1 MIGPC
6 RSCGRR
12 LPQLLVNL
20 FSHAMRVHIYIN
32 SHIHVHVHLST
43 VHHLIYQCYNLKL
56 VSVYESPSMIYM
68 ITEYCEGG
76 EMIPYV
82 SKAFKDAG
90 GLRTEDVSRI
100 SYQLWSAV
108 NHCVKHNVIH
118 RDIKPENVMFTTSKK
133 DSDLRLIDFGSG
145 TCDGISVQQGDDEDL
160 SRHHTF
166 AGSAFYISPE
176 MFQRNYTPKT
186 DVWSAGATLY
196 VLVAGYPA
204 ERLQETFNV
213 LQSSKAH
220 RLRQLPNMPNNMPDS
235 FYDML
240 EGALAYKHKVRSTAG
255 QLMNGEFAQFHIQ
268 HDPQDNATEAV
279 QEAPASPA
287 RTKSVLL
294 EGSVSR
300 HSVYL
305 GYQKFERSVTT
316 ILATMLSKENA
327 RRLLALLDE
336 ESKKESTK
344 NGNAFGDEAI
354 EEPLTDLKTN
364 KEKLQVVTIAN
375 LLDVLG
381 LMKDGTLLSEDIVDV
396 LRMIRSLK
404 DFIWYETFAYHISN
418 LRQFVSIQMMA
429 PTRQSKVGTKWNLNT
444 SHHGFSSMRKLLGD
458 DTDRTESLNM
468 SMR

>member
-1 MIGPC
+1 
-6 RSCGRR
+6 
-12 LPQLLVNL
+12 
-20 FSHAMRVHIYIN
+20 
-32 SHIHVHVHLST
+32 
-43 VHHLIYQCYNLKL
+43 

-76 EMIPYV
+76 ELIPYV

-108 NHCVKHNVIH
+108 NHCAKHNVIH
-118 RDIKPENVMFTTSKK
+118 RDIKSENVMFTNSKK

-145 TCDGISVQQGDDEDL
+145 TYDGAAVEKSEDSVDV

-213 LQSSKAH
+213 LQNTKKD
-220 RLRQLPNMPNNMPDS
+220 RLRQLPNMPDNMPDS

-240 EGALAYKHKVRSTAG
+240 EGALSYKHKIRSTAG
-255 QLMNGEFAQFHIQ
+255 QLMSGEFAQFHIQ
-268 HDPQDNATEAV
+268 LDSQEKNGASFLDNTTEAV
-279 QEAPASPA
+279 SGGTSGAQEQPATPS

-294 EGSVSR
+294 EGSVGR
-300 HSVYL
+300 HSAYL

-316 ILATMLSKENA
+316 VLATMLTKEHA
-327 RRLLALLDE
+327 RRLVTLLEE
-336 ESKKESTK
+336 ESKKESSTK
-344 NGNAFGDEAI
+344 GGNSFGEAP
-354 EEPLTDLKTN
+354 EEPVEADLKSN
-364 KEKLQVVTIAN
+364 KEKLQVVTISS
-375 LLDVLG
+375 LLGVLEILRAGSLLKDDIDDVL
-381 LMKDGTLLSEDIVDV
+381 K
-396 LRMIRSLK
+396 MIRSLK
-404 DFIWYETFAYHISN
+404 DFVWYESFAYHISS
-418 LRQFVSIQMMA
+418 LRQFVIVPQGS
-429 PTRQSKVGTKWNLNT
+429 TVGGSKLKNALPHA
-444 SHHGFSSMRKLLGD
+444 SLHGGNRWSGSSSMRVKKGLSNG
-458 DTDRTESLNM
+458 TDHTSSLNM

>member
-1 MIGPC
+1 
-6 RSCGRR
+6 
-12 LPQLLVNL
+12 
-20 FSHAMRVHIYIN
+20 
-32 SHIHVHVHLST
+32 
-43 VHHLIYQCYNLKL
+43 
-56 VSVYESPSMIYM
+56 
-68 ITEYCEGG
+68 
-76 EMIPYV
+76 MIPYV
-82 SKAFKDAG
+82 SKAFQETG

-100 SYQLWSAV
+100 TYQLWSAV

-118 RDIKPENVMFTTSKK
+118 RDIKPENVMFSTSKK
-133 DSDLRLIDFGSG
+133 DSELRLIDFGSG
-145 TCDGISVQQGDDEDL
+145 TCDGVSVQQSDDVEDL

-213 LQSSKAH
+213 LQSNKKD
-220 RLRQLPNMPNNMPDS
+220 RLRQLPNMPDNMPDS

-240 EGALAYKHKVRSTAG
+240 EGALSYKHKIRSTAG
-255 QLMNGEFAQFHIQ
+255 QLMTGEFAQFHIQ
-268 HDPQDNATEAV
+268 YDNQDKNSSSLQDNAAEAV
-279 QEAPASPA
+279 SGVTSDVQERPATPT

-327 RRLLALLDE
+327 RRLLTLLEE
-336 ESKKESTK
+336 ESKKESTR
-344 NGNAFGDEAI
+344 NGNAFGDGEAI
-354 EEPLTDLKTN
+354 EEPLTDIKTN
-364 KEKLQVVTIAN
+364 KEKLQVVTIAT
-375 LLDVLG
+375 LLDVLEI
-381 LMKDGTLLSEDIVDV
+381 MKDGTPSGDDIVDV
-396 LRMIRSLK
+396 LKMIRSLK
-404 DFIWYETFAYHISN
+404 DFIWYESFAYHFSN

-429 PTRQSKVGTKWNLNT
+429 PTRQSKSKVGMKWNLNT

-458 DTDRTESLNM
+458 DTARTDSLNM